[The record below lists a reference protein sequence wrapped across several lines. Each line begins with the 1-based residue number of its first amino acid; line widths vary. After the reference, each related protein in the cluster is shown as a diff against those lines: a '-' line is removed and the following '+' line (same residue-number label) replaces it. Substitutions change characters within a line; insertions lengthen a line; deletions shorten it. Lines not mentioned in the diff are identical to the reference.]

1 MERTQV
7 QRQESGS
14 AAAHGLFDAE
24 GDGFMAR
31 AREREA
37 IDQTRPGGGRYE
49 DRLARLMRLLNR

>member
-7 QRQESGS
+7 QRQDSGS
-14 AAAHGLFDAE
+14 AAAHGRFDDE

-37 IDQTRPGGGRYE
+37 VDQARAGGGRYE
-49 DRLARLMRLLNR
+49 DRLARLIRRLNR

>member
-1 MERTQV
+1 MERTQGH
-7 QRQESGS
+7 RQDSGS

-24 GDGFMAR
+24 GDGFMAQ

-37 IDQTRPGGGRYE
+37 MDAPRASGGRYE